1 MTSLEGTADSG
12 HGFSQRDR
20 RVIAACAISMLI
32 VQMDWF
38 ALNLAL
44 PAIARDFDVPST
56 DLQWVVS
63 GYMLSLGALMVTAG
77 RLADIFG
84 RRRVIVVG
92 LVVFGLLSAVC
103 GAALDETWL
112 IVARVVQGVGA
123 ALIFPVAIA
132 VVSSTFSGA
141 PQSRAIGVVL
151 GFAALGTALGP
162 FVGGTFSEHLSWR
175 GVFFIN
181 IPFCVAAVYLMV
193 RHVEES
199 RDEAADTHLD
209 VAGMLTITGALVGIS
224 LAFDKGETW
233 GFASVETI
241 GTLIA
246 SIALLVAFVLIER
259 RVRAPLLDLALF
271 RNRQFDAVVVAGS
284 ISNVVFCLVAVFS
297 ALYLQQA
304 RGLSPFDSGLVFLAL
319 SAGTAAASYFA
330 GRLAERFAADRLMA
344 IGMLISAGAIAGLT
358 SVASLW
364 AYTPI
369 FAVCGIG
376 LGLGWALASVATQA
390 VVPPSLAGAASGI
403 TLTSLVLLGAV
414 AVAIAAAVLDLLS
427 GSAATAASD
436 AEALDIVIRA
446 GGVLAVLG
454 AAGLLAFGR
463 SRSPTAAAEG
473 AG

>member
-1 MTSLEGTADSG
+1 
-12 HGFSQRDR
+12 
-20 RVIAACAISMLI
+20 
-32 VQMDWF
+32 
-38 ALNLAL
+38 
-44 PAIARDFDVPST
+44 
-56 DLQWVVS
+56 
-63 GYMLSLGALMVTAG
+63 MLSLGALMVSAG

-92 LVVFGLLSAVC
+92 LVVFGLLSPVC

-141 PQSRAIGVVL
+141 RQSRAIGVVL

-199 RDEAADTHLD
+199 RDETADTHLD

-224 LAFDKGETW
+224 LAFDKGEAW

-271 RNRQFDAVVVAGS
+271 RNRQFDAVVLAGS

-304 RGLSPFDSGLVFLAL
+304 RGLSPFDSGVIFLAL

-344 IGMLISAGAIAGLT
+344 IGMLISAAAIAGLT
-358 SVASLW
+358 SVDSLW

-390 VVPPSLAGAASGI
+390 VVPPALAGAASGI

-414 AVAIAAAVLDLLS
+414 AVAIAAAVLELLS

-454 AAGLLAFGR
+454 AVGLLAFGR
-463 SRSPTAAAEG
+463 IRSPTAAAEG

>member
-1 MTSLEGTADSG
+1 
-12 HGFSQRDR
+12 
-20 RVIAACAISMLI
+20 
-32 VQMDWF
+32 
-38 ALNLAL
+38 
-44 PAIARDFDVPST
+44 
-56 DLQWVVS
+56 
-63 GYMLSLGALMVTAG
+63 
-77 RLADIFG
+77 
-84 RRRVIVVG
+84 
-92 LVVFGLLSAVC
+92 
-103 GAALDETWL
+103 
-112 IVARVVQGVGA
+112 
-123 ALIFPVAIA
+123 
-132 VVSSTFSGA
+132 
-141 PQSRAIGVVL
+141 
-151 GFAALGTALGP
+151 
-162 FVGGTFSEHLSWR
+162 
-175 GVFFIN
+175 
-181 IPFCVAAVYLMV
+181 
-193 RHVEES
+193 
-199 RDEAADTHLD
+199 
-209 VAGMLTITGALVGIS
+209 MLTITGALVGIS
-224 LAFDKGETW
+224 LAFDKGEAW

-241 GTLIA
+241 GTLVA

-330 GRLAERFAADRLMA
+330 GRLSERFAADRLMA

-358 SVASLW
+358 SVESLW
-364 AYTPI
+364 ACTPI

-454 AAGLLAFGR
+454 AVGLLAFGR
-463 SRSPTAAAEG
+463 SRSPTAAASARADDPRARGQTRVATTSDHSSVYPVSSGRSRTARSSPAPYSSSSSILSVEM
-473 AG
+473 

>member
-1 MTSLEGTADSG
+1 
-12 HGFSQRDR
+12 
-20 RVIAACAISMLI
+20 
-32 VQMDWF
+32 
-38 ALNLAL
+38 
-44 PAIARDFDVPST
+44 
-56 DLQWVVS
+56 
-63 GYMLSLGALMVTAG
+63 MLSLGALMVSAG

-141 PQSRAIGVVL
+141 RQSRAIGVVL

-199 RDEAADTHLD
+199 RDETADTHLD

-224 LAFDKGETW
+224 LAFDKGEAW

-271 RNRQFDAVVVAGS
+271 RNRQFDAVVLAGS

-304 RGLSPFDSGLVFLAL
+304 RGLSPFDSGVIFLAL

-344 IGMLISAGAIAGLT
+344 IGMLISAAAIAGLT
-358 SVASLW
+358 SADSLW

-390 VVPPSLAGAASGI
+390 VVPPALAGAASGI

-414 AVAIAAAVLDLLS
+414 AVAIAAAVLELLS

-454 AAGLLAFGR
+454 AVGLLAFGR
-463 SRSPTAAAEG
+463 IRSPTAAAEG

>member
-1 MTSLEGTADSG
+1 
-12 HGFSQRDR
+12 
-20 RVIAACAISMLI
+20 
-32 VQMDWF
+32 
-38 ALNLAL
+38 
-44 PAIARDFDVPST
+44 
-56 DLQWVVS
+56 
-63 GYMLSLGALMVTAG
+63 MLSLGALMVTAG

-141 PQSRAIGVVL
+141 RQSRAIGVVL

-199 RDEAADTHLD
+199 RDETADTHLD

-224 LAFDKGETW
+224 LAFDKGEAW

-271 RNRQFDAVVVAGS
+271 RNRQFDAVVLAGS

-304 RGLSPFDSGLVFLAL
+304 RGLSPFDSGVIFLAL

-344 IGMLISAGAIAGLT
+344 IGMLISAAAIAGLT
-358 SVASLW
+358 SADSLW

-390 VVPPSLAGAASGI
+390 VVPPALAGAASGI

-414 AVAIAAAVLDLLS
+414 AVAIAAAVLELLS

-454 AAGLLAFGR
+454 AVGLLAFGR
-463 SRSPTAAAEG
+463 IRSPTAAAEG

>member
-1 MTSLEGTADSG
+1 
-12 HGFSQRDR
+12 
-20 RVIAACAISMLI
+20 
-32 VQMDWF
+32 
-38 ALNLAL
+38 
-44 PAIARDFDVPST
+44 
-56 DLQWVVS
+56 
-63 GYMLSLGALMVTAG
+63 MLSLGALMVTAG

-199 RDEAADTHLD
+199 RDETADTHLD

-224 LAFDKGETW
+224 LAFDKGEAW

-271 RNRQFDAVVVAGS
+271 RNRQFDAVVLAGS

-304 RGLSPFDSGLVFLAL
+304 RGLSPFDSGVIFLAL

-344 IGMLISAGAIAGLT
+344 IGMLISAAAIAGLT
-358 SVASLW
+358 SVDSLW

-390 VVPPSLAGAASGI
+390 VVPPALAGAASGI

-414 AVAIAAAVLDLLS
+414 AVAIAAAVLELLS

-454 AAGLLAFGR
+454 AVGLLAFGR
-463 SRSPTAAAEG
+463 IRSPTAAAEG

>member
-1 MTSLEGTADSG
+1 
-12 HGFSQRDR
+12 
-20 RVIAACAISMLI
+20 
-32 VQMDWF
+32 
-38 ALNLAL
+38 
-44 PAIARDFDVPST
+44 
-56 DLQWVVS
+56 
-63 GYMLSLGALMVTAG
+63 MLSLGALMVTAG

-92 LVVFGLLSAVC
+92 LVVFGLLSPVC

-141 PQSRAIGVVL
+141 RQSRAIGVVL

-199 RDEAADTHLD
+199 RDETADTHLD

-224 LAFDKGETW
+224 LAFDKGEAW

-271 RNRQFDAVVVAGS
+271 RNRQFDAVVLAGS

-304 RGLSPFDSGLVFLAL
+304 RGLSPFDSGVIFLAL

-344 IGMLISAGAIAGLT
+344 IGMLISAAAIAGLT
-358 SVASLW
+358 SADSLW

-390 VVPPSLAGAASGI
+390 VVPPALAGAASGI

-414 AVAIAAAVLDLLS
+414 AVAIAAAVLELLS

-454 AAGLLAFGR
+454 AVGLLAFGR
-463 SRSPTAAAEG
+463 IRSPTAAAEG